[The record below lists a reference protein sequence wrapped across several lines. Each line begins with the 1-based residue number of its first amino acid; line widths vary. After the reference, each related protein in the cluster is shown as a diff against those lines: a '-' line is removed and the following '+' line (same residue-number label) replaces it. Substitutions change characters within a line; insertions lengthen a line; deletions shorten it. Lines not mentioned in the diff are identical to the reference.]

1 MANFIQLVPPLFYQ
15 VGLWQAISDHG
26 ELMVETIS
34 NTKLNPHQD
43 RFQQVLLV
51 HGLLR
56 LYHELSFYLFHPK
69 NL

>member
-34 NTKLNPHQD
+34 NTKLI
-43 RFQQVLLV
+43 
-51 HGLLR
+51 
-56 LYHELSFYLFHPK
+56 
-69 NL
+69 